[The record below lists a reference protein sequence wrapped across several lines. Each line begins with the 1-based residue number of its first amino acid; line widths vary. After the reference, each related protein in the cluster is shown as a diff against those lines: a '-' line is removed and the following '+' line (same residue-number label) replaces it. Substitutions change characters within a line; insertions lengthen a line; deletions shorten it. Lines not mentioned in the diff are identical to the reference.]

1 MHDKICIC
9 ERAIK
14 VDFFIVDSVQGT
26 TGVSINFYKG
36 SKISD
41 SMFIVRIS
49 EVSLNVSQIFIEDIE
64 L

>member
-1 MHDKICIC
+1 MHDKIFIC

-14 VDFFIVDSVQGT
+14 VDIFIVYSVRGT

-49 EVSLNVSQIFIEDIE
+49 GVSLNISQIFIEDIE